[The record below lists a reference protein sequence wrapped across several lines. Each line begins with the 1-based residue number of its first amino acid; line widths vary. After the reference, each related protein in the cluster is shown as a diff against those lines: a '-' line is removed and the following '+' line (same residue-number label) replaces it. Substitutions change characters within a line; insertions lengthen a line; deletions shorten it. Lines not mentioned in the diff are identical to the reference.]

1 MPGNTFELRTTPTG
15 AHKLQNQSNIDL
27 LQLLRTLWRNKY
39 SILALT
45 AAVAGIASVVAIN
58 LTPIYR
64 ATAVLQ
70 ISDKNAK
77 VVSFD
82 QSKTTADAGAANQY
96 LETQFELLKSRAIA
110 SRVVAT
116 LDLSHHPE
124 FNPTHNFGLIARMQA
139 RLAAVGIGS
148 PATAKVPPTEAQVQD
163 LVASRFLDRV
173 QVEQL
178 GKSQLVQIQV
188 DMADAQAAAQA
199 ANTLTAAYME
209 GQLNATVGVSNTA
222 TAWMN
227 SRLGELAEVLKESE
241 DRLQA
246 YREAEKLVDVQG
258 VSTISASELSLTGER
273 MIDARRQRAEA
284 ESQYRQVQK
293 MSAGGW
299 EKLASVPAVLADP
312 VVQKFKAEK
321 AKAQAK
327 VDELSSRYGDRHPAM
342 EAARSD
348 LTAASASLRSQVEQ
362 VVAGIER
369 AYQLAVANEGS
380 LQSSFDANKS
390 QIQDISR
397 KEFKLR
403 ELQREVDGNRALYDT
418 FMTRLRETT
427 ATSDLDTAYI
437 RVVDQAVAPTAPIK
451 PKKSLL
457 VALAALIGLLIGC
470 VLTLIREALNP
481 TFRSVEQVES
491 ILEVPLL
498 GVVPKVKG
506 STTEL
511 ARMFSN
517 DKRRTFA
524 EAISTI
530 RTGVLMNDTQRAQ
543 KVVLVTS
550 TVPGEGRT
558 TVAVNLA
565 VAFGQLERVL
575 LIDADFRR
583 SRLTATFGLPVT
595 TPGLGNLLEGNAPLP
610 SCVNRINDIDVL
622 CIGTASARPLE
633 LLASGR
639 FRALLKDLGEHYDR
653 IIIDSPPL
661 HAVSDA
667 IMLSGSADAVIY
679 VVRADATSRTRA
691 TKALQRLQ
699 HNHANISGVVLN
711 QVDIRKAASGGY
723 SYDGFYDYF
732 GYSAPGSPKLS
743 GK

>member
-1 MPGNTFELRTTPTG
+1 MPGNTFELRTPLVVS
-15 AHKLQNQSNIDL
+15 HKPNTQSSIDL
-27 LQLLRTLWRNKY
+27 LHLLRTLWRGKY
-39 SILALT
+39 SILTLT
-45 AAVAGIASVVAIN
+45 FGAACVATAVAVN

-64 ATAVLQ
+64 ASAILQ

-82 QSKTTADAGAANQY
+82 QSKTTVDSSAVNQY
-96 LETQFELLKSRAIA
+96 LETQFELLKSRSIA
-110 SRVVAT
+110 GRVVAA

-124 FNPTHNFGLIARMQA
+124 FDPTQNVGLISKLQLK
-139 RLAAVGIGS
+139 LAALGIPS
-148 PATAKVPPTEAQVQD
+148 SATPKAPVTEAQIQD
-163 LVASRFLDRV
+163 LVSSRFLERV
-173 QVEQL
+173 QVAQL

-188 DMADAQAAAQA
+188 DMADAQTAAQA
-199 ANTLTAAYME
+199 ANALTAAYME

-227 SRLGELAEVLKESE
+227 SRLGELGEVLKESE
-241 DRLQA
+241 ERLQA

-312 VVQKFKAEK
+312 VVQKFKAEQ

-327 VDELSSRYGDRHPAM
+327 VDELSSRYGARHPAM
-342 EAARSD
+342 EAARSE
-348 LTAASASLRSQVEQ
+348 LTAASASLRAQVEQ

-369 AYQLAVANEGS
+369 AYQLSVANESS
-380 LQSSFDANKS
+380 LQSSFNANKS

-470 VLTLIREALNP
+470 VLVLVRDALNS
-481 TFRSVEQVES
+481 TFRSTEQVES
-491 ILEVPLL
+491 LLNVPLL
-498 GVVPKVKG
+498 GVVPKIKG
-506 STTEL
+506 SAGEL
-511 ARMFSN
+511 AEMFDN
-517 DKRRTFA
+517 DKQRTFG
-524 EAISTI
+524 EAIRTI
-530 RTGVLMNDTQRAQ
+530 RTGLLMNDSQQSQ

-550 TVPGEGRT
+550 TVPGEGKS

-565 VAFGQLERVL
+565 GALGQVEKVL

-583 SRLTATFGLPVT
+583 SRLARTFGLPLT
-595 TPGLGNLLEGNAPLP
+595 TPGLGNLLEGTASLAN
-610 SCVNRINDIDVL
+610 CVHTINDVDVL
-622 CIGTASARPLE
+622 CTGTAGARPLE
-633 LLASGR
+633 LLASSR
-639 FRALLKDLGEHYDR
+639 FKVLLEKMSERYDR

-667 IMLSGSADAVIY
+667 MLLSSNADAVIY
-679 VVRADATSRTRA
+679 VVRSDSTSRVRTR
-691 TKALQRLQ
+691 KALQRLQ
-699 HNHANISGVVLN
+699 HNHANICGVVLN
-711 QVDIRKAASGGY
+711 QVDIRKASNNGY

-732 GYSAPGSPKLS
+732 DYSAPGSPKLL
-743 GK
+743 GN